1 MWTGVVHHVTGE
13 HEWML
18 GACHH
23 GPLEEERDKAW
34 IVKGSVAHEALAAI
48 VFNVRWLKEVEKFL
62 CFRSTAELESFHNHI
77 LMYAGKRFYFVWPV
91 YKVRTTGCS

>member
-34 IVKGSVAHEALAAI
+34 IVKGSVAHEALTAI

-62 CFRSTAELESFHNHI
+62 SFRYVCLS
-77 LMYAGKRFYFVWPV
+77 
-91 YKVRTTGCS
+91 